1 MRLSSM
7 ACTHVGRRQNNEDA
21 YSAHPELGLF
31 VVADGM
37 GGYEGGE
44 VASQLTVATIVDFFR
59 RNAADAD
66 VTWPF
71 ALDRGLS
78 YAENLLGVAVRLA
91 HRVVCSQKQ
100 GRNSQ
105 MGSTVAAMLI
115 DGGHAAMVHVGDSR
129 VYRLRDGVLLQLT
142 RDHSLYAE
150 LQAAGGDL
158 PDRASCSFTNV
169 ITRALGMDAAEPEL
183 HREPLQAG
191 DVFLLCT
198 DGLVDRVDEAA
209 LAATLAAHAP
219 GAACPLLVERAYD
232 SGGRDNIT
240 VVVVRVDG

>member
-7 ACTHVGRRQNNEDA
+7 AFTHVGRRQNNED
-21 YSAHPELGLF
+21 SFCAHPELGLF

-44 VASQLTVATIVDFFR
+44 IASQLTVTTIVDFFR

-66 VTWPF
+66 ATWPF
-71 ALDRGLS
+71 ALDRALS
-78 YAENLLGVAVRLA
+78 YAENLLAVAVRLA
-91 HRVVCSQKQ
+91 HDVVCGQKQ

-105 MGSTVAAMLI
+105 MGSTVAAMVI
-115 DGGHAAMVHVGDSR
+115 DDGYATMVHVGDSR
-129 VYRLRDGVLLQLT
+129 VYRLRDGALRQLT

-150 LQAAGGDL
+150 LQAAGSEL
-158 PDRASCSFTNV
+158 PDRAHCSFTNV
-169 ITRALGMDAAEPEL
+169 ITRALGMASAEPEVR
-183 HREPLQAG
+183 REPLKTG

-198 DGLVDRVDEAA
+198 DGLVERVDEAT

-219 GAACPLLVERAYD
+219 EEACPLLVQQAYD

-240 VVVVRVDG
+240 VVVVRVEE